1 MVRFHDG
8 GMIRRILP
16 YVRSGV
22 LILLCILGG
31 FLLVAYW
38 FSEGHGASLAKLEQV
53 KPGMTRNEVL
63 SLLGNPGTINGH
75 QDGPQSWF
83 YTRGTFCQVKVYLDR
98 NGIVLDTNH
107 DH

>member
-8 GMIRRILP
+8 STIRRFLP

-22 LILLCILGG
+22 LTLLCILGG

-63 SLLGNPGTINGH
+63 SLLGNPGTIDGD

-98 NGIVLDTNH
+98 NGIVLHTDH